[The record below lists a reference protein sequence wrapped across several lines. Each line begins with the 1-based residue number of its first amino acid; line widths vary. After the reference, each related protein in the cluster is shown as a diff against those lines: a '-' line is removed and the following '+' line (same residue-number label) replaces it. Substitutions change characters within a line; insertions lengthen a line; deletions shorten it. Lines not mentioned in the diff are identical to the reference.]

1 MRFVVTGEWRQNRLL
16 RLILAAFLV
25 YVALF
30 WLTNALLFFTHMGF
44 SYEAVVAHYLGSEEA
59 FAQPRSFKVLLE
71 VSHAHLFSMGI
82 LLLTMTHLVLFVPI
96 GGSVKA
102 LLVVASFA
110 AALADEAAGWLIRY
124 VHPGFAYLKLA
135 GFAGLQITLAAMI
148 VLVAGTL
155 WRPAP
160 GVPGP
165 RRRVRQSR
173 HAEPPVDGG
182 PSGVS

>member
-44 SYEAVVAHYLGSEEA
+44 SYDAVVAHYLGSEEA

-82 LLLTMTHLVLFVPI
+82 LLLTMTHLVLFVPL
-96 GGSVKA
+96 GGSTKA
-102 LLVVASFA
+102 VLVAASFA
-110 AALADEAAGWLIRY
+110 AALADEAAGWLVRY

-135 GFAGLQITLAAMI
+135 GFAGLQLALAAMT
-148 VLVAGTL
+148 VVVAGTL

-160 GVPGP
+160 GMPGKRRRP
-165 RRRVRQSR
+165 RRR

-182 PSGVS
+182 PSGLA

>member
-30 WLTNALLFFTHMGF
+30 WLTNAFLFFAHMGF
-44 SYEAVVAHYLGSEEA
+44 SYDGVVGHYLGSEEG

-82 LLLTMTHLVLFVPI
+82 LLLTMTHLVLFVPL
-96 GGSVKA
+96 GGSTKA
-102 LLVVASFA
+102 VLVVAAFG

-124 VHPGFAYLKLA
+124 GHPGFAYLKLA
-135 GFAGLQITLAAMI
+135 GFAGLQITLAVMTF
-148 VLVAGTL
+148 LVARTL

-160 GVPGP
+160 GVPGK
-165 RRRVRQSR
+165 RRRRRRR
-173 HAEPPVDGG
+173 HPEPPVDGG
-182 PSGVS
+182 PSGSG

>member
-16 RLILAAFLV
+16 LLILAAFLG

-30 WLTNALLFFTHMGF
+30 WLTNLLLFFAHMGF
-44 SYEAVVAHYLGSEEA
+44 SYDAVVAHYLGSDEG

-82 LLLTMTHLVLFVPI
+82 LLLTMTHLVLFVPL
-96 GGSVKA
+96 GGSTKA
-102 LLVVASFA
+102 ALVVAAFA
-110 AALADEAAGWLIRY
+110 SALADEAAGWLIRY

-148 VLVAGTL
+148 VVVAATL

-160 GVPGP
+160 GMPGK
-165 RRRVRQSR
+165 RRRRRRR
-173 HAEPPVDGG
+173 HAGPPVNGS
-182 PSGVS
+182 PSGSQ

>member
-25 YVALF
+25 YVALL
-30 WLTNALLFFTHMGF
+30 WVTNALLFFTQMGF
-44 SYEAVVAHYLGSEEA
+44 SYASVVEHYLGSEAA
-59 FAQPRSFKVLLE
+59 FSQPRSFKVLLE
-71 VSHAHLFSMGI
+71 ISHFHLFAMGI
-82 LLLTMTHLVLFVPI
+82 LLLTMTHLVLFVPL

-102 LLVVASFA
+102 LLVVVSFA

-124 VHPGFAYLKLA
+124 VHPAFAYLKLA
-135 GFAGLQITLAAMI
+135 GFAGLQITLAAMT

-160 GVPGP
+160 GMPGS
-165 RRRVRQSR
+165 RRRPRSR
-173 HAEPPVDGG
+173 YAEPPVDGG
-182 PSGVS
+182 PSGPA